1 MQYRPRQ
8 MTDSAANNPVL
19 TFEGK
24 RYDLNTLPD
33 ELKELVRG
41 MQVADAQLRM
51 HEDTLKV
58 LAVGRQSLATQLNE
72 KLKSVTP
79 LPGQG

>member
-1 MQYRPRQ
+1 
-8 MTDSAANNPVL
+8 MTDSAANNPNPVL

-33 ELKELVRG
+33 DLKELVRG

-58 LAVGRQSLATQLNE
+58 LAVGRQSMAMQLNE
-72 KLKSVTP
+72 KLQSVAP
-79 LPGQG
+79 ISDGQA

>member
-1 MQYRPRQ
+1 
-8 MTDSAANNPVL
+8 MTDSATNNPVL

-58 LAVGRQSLATQLNE
+58 LAVGRQSLASQLNE
-72 KLKSVTP
+72 RLKSVTP
-79 LPGQG
+79 VPEV

>member
-1 MQYRPRQ
+1 
-8 MTDSAANNPVL
+8 MTDSATNNPVL

-58 LAVGRQSLATQLNE
+58 LAVGRQSLASQLNE
-72 KLKSVTP
+72 RLKSVTP
-79 LPGQG
+79 MP

>member
-1 MQYRPRQ
+1 MSSSVQN
-8 MTDSAANNPVL
+8 DNPVL
-19 TFEGK
+19 TFEGN

-58 LAVGRQSLATQLNE
+58 LAVGRQSLAMQLNE

>member
-1 MQYRPRQ
+1 
-8 MTDSAANNPVL
+8 MTDSAPNNPVL

-24 RYDLNTLPD
+24 RYDLNTLPN

-58 LAVGRQSLATQLNE
+58 LAVGRQSLASQLNE
-72 KLKSVTP
+72 RLKSVTP
-79 LPGQG
+79 MPEA

>member
-1 MQYRPRQ
+1 
-8 MTDSAANNPVL
+8 MTDSAANNPNPVL

-33 ELKELVRG
+33 DLKELVRG

-58 LAVGRQSLATQLNE
+58 LAVGRQSLAMQLNE
-72 KLKSVTP
+72 KLKSVMP
-79 LPGQG
+79 MSDGQA